1 MKNIHGSFEL
11 IIYFNVPNGG
21 MFMPQIDRHKNRT
34 VYIEFIAD
42 ENFIN
47 LPYKERFTIIFITS
61 GSMNLQLNDC
71 LIKIVAPSILRLS
84 MDDKIQVLEKHNVFS
99 QSFCFHPDFFNT
111 AHFSEA
117 QGYMSTNLKIETG
130 LSLFKKDNIHTEV
143 FAVTEKVYPKLY
155 EWFFVMATEVYA
167 QSDSLWVCRIK
178 KYLMQILGLL
188 EELNQHREESPVNS
202 VLEYVHTHYSDKISL
217 EDLTRCAHLNRV
229 SLNRMFQDLCGCTA
243 MGYLLSYRLKVAE
256 NLLTHTGMS
265 LNEIA
270 RATGFEYDTYF
281 MKQFTTKRGMTPTE
295 FRNTSREFG
304 NYQ

>member
-1 MKNIHGSFEL
+1 MNLLTILFV
-11 IIYFNVPNGG
+11 YGG
-21 MFMPQIDRHKNRT
+21 IFMPQMDRHKNRT
-34 VYIEFIAD
+34 VYIEFVAD
-42 ENFIN
+42 ENFTN
-47 LPYKERFTIIFITS
+47 LPYKERLTIIFITS
-61 GSMNLQLNDC
+61 GSMNLQLNDHPT
-71 LIKIVAPSILRLS
+71 KIVAPSILCLS
-84 MDDKIQVLEKHNVFS
+84 MDDAIQVLEKYNVSS

-111 AHFSEA
+111 AHFSES

-130 LSLFKKDNIHTEV
+130 LSLFKKDNINTG
-143 FAVTEKVYPKLY
+143 AYSVTEKVYPKLY
-155 EWFFVMATEVYA
+155 EWFFVMGTEVYA

-178 KYLMQILGLL
+178 KYLIQILGLL
-188 EELNQHREESPVNS
+188 EDLNRHSEQSPVDL
-202 VLEYVHTHYSDKISL
+202 VLEYIHTNYSDKISL

-243 MGYLLSYRLKVAE
+243 MGYLLLHRLKVAE

-281 MKQFTTKRGMTPTE
+281 IKQFTAKRGMTPTE

-304 NYQ
+304 NCQ